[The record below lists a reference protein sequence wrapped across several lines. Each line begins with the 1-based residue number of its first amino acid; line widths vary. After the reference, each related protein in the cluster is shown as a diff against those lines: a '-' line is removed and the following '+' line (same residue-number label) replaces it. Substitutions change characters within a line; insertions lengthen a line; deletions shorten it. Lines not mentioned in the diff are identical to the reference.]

1 LIKDIVDRIGIV
13 KAISSC
19 MFDNR
24 HQSYVRH
31 SFEEIAL
38 QRVCQIVAGY
48 EDANDC
54 DKLRCDTILKMSVG
68 RLPDTGAA
76 LASQPT
82 MTRFENTPRAK
93 DLYNIAKVFV
103 DQFIE
108 SYPVEPPVIIID
120 CDDTNSNTHGGQ
132 QLLLFNDYYGE
143 YCYMPLHIYEGLSGT
158 L

>member
-1 LIKDIVDRIGIV
+1 
-13 KAISSC
+13 

-54 DKLRCDTILKMSVG
+54 D
-68 RLPDTGAA
+68 
-76 LASQPT
+76 
-82 MTRFENTPRAK
+82 
-93 DLYNIAKVFV
+93 
-103 DQFIE
+103 
-108 SYPVEPPVIIID
+108 
-120 CDDTNSNTHGGQ
+120 DTNSNTHGGQ
-132 QLLLFNDYYGE
+132 QLSLFNDYYGE